1 MRKSGL
7 KEGWYCKQERRRLL
21 YSQTVRQP
29 IERCYQGIV
38 NVDQPGCWTDAHS
51 VAAPNEND
59 YPNYSQ

>member
-7 KEGWYCKQERRRLL
+7 KEGLHCKQERLRLL

-29 IERCYQGIV
+29 FERCYQGNV
-38 NVDQPGCWTDAHS
+38 NVGQPGCWTEAHS
-51 VAAPNEND
+51 AAAPSEND